1 MPISREISVAV
12 GDRVVRVM
20 AVVYEGRVAD
30 REDVDYVEA
39 VLAKKVDIDRIG
51 SSMSAS
57 EEYVMVETREE

>member
-1 MPISREISVAV
+1 
-12 GDRVVRVM
+12 M